1 MIAINILI
9 LLLLISFPLHNLLSE
24 QAGEL
29 RVHFCQCWRR
39 NIAQKCGTN
48 VIPARDKPQCPSLG
62 FCCVHSASAR
72 WGLSLRLRQC
82 REIQG
87 CSAWRSAKCNQ
98 KFPWALEVS
107 NCLSCNQARLSQEET
122 AGKVLRVDAG
132 GWWREGRKLLPST
145 TAKKRVSSLPYLL
158 FISLMRLFPGSLIT
172 IIRTIPFSTL
182 FTSWKRKSLWKGKGK
197 NIVPPSGGGSEQGE
211 RSTSLWRVAS
221 SPVRWGCAGS
231 PWPWGA
237 PGAPPS
243 TQPEACGSRSGNA
256 ALQVLLQKN

>member
-87 CSAWRSAKCNQ
+87 RSA
-98 KFPWALEVS
+98 
-107 NCLSCNQARLSQEET
+107 
-122 AGKVLRVDAG
+122 
-132 GWWREGRKLLPST
+132 
-145 TAKKRVSSLPYLL
+145 
-158 FISLMRLFPGSLIT
+158 
-172 IIRTIPFSTL
+172 
-182 FTSWKRKSLWKGKGK
+182 
-197 NIVPPSGGGSEQGE
+197 
-211 RSTSLWRVAS
+211 
-221 SPVRWGCAGS
+221 
-231 PWPWGA
+231 
-237 PGAPPS
+237 
-243 TQPEACGSRSGNA
+243 
-256 ALQVLLQKN
+256 